1 MSAIT
6 LVYLITGFLGSGK
19 TTFLNRIIKQ
29 FPKDK
34 KLMILMNEF
43 GEIGVDGTLI
53 ENEDLEIMEISK
65 GSIFCVCV
73 KTDFIKGLYQ
83 IAQTVA
89 PDVLIIESTGV
100 ANPSDLRR
108 DLMLPLFK
116 SRFQFEDQFCI
127 IDTRN
132 FMDAYET
139 YTAIEKQIASST
151 CFLINKVDQATPEMI
166 ENVKR
171 VVHNFHP
178 APEFYETTYADMPLH
193 KFFFRNTGAVESGE
207 TVPIASDEEPPLTL
221 DQIDGYL
228 NDMMDAITAEM
239 TPPDCLMSAVY
250 RWRGQDIKEVEE
262 LAALMPSSILRS
274 KGFLIDGALS
284 YLFSYVMG
292 DWSVEKCEISSE
304 RIQHKNILV
313 FIGPPES
320 ITSLDVIAETGN
332 WTKVST
338 YTPPV

>member
-1 MSAIT
+1 
-6 LVYLITGFLGSGK
+6 
-19 TTFLNRIIKQ
+19 
-29 FPKDK
+29 
-34 KLMILMNEF
+34 
-43 GEIGVDGTLI
+43 LI

-73 KTDFIKGLYQ
+73 KTDFIKGLYR

-108 DLMLPLFK
+108 DLTLPIFK
-116 SRFQFEDQFCI
+116 SRFQFKDQFCI

-207 TVPIASDEEPPLTL
+207 TVPISSDEEPQLAL

-228 NDMMDAITAEM
+228 NDMMDAITAGM

-250 RWRGQDIKEVEE
+250 RWTGQDIKEIEE
-262 LAALMPSSILRS
+262 LAALMPSSILRA
-274 KGFLIDGALS
+274 KGFLIDDGRS

-292 DWSVEKCEISSE
+292 DWSVEKCEISLE

-320 ITSLDVIAETGN
+320 ITSLDVIAQTGC

-338 YTPPV
+338 YRPPV